1 VSVFLEEGV
10 QIRERFRPLLPSS
23 TARAATGLEPVATVR
38 PLGVADALGA
48 RFPTL
53 VIGAGIVEFAVV
65 TDVQVGVAGFAR
77 VAEADPLGRCQ
88 LDDRVAA
95 CTAHACERVTS
106 AQPCQGGDRRRAP
119 KRAERRAARLLG
131 VLAGSLPGLFLL
143 LLLAGPAHA
152 QNSSISLNDFAVDWA
167 RGRFASPVVCIFEG
181 EPTRGMRRVTISAGP
196 VHARPRVARVQF
208 KDIEAEEASRCT
220 SDLGHSVSN
229 VRGTVEI
236 HLAATQPRDTA
247 MRDFKSE
254 LRRNHGFEY
263 VISSGRL
270 RFDPIGEAP
279 GKTQTVNF
287 QGGTAGLFEIRPGS
301 DAGRLLADF
310 SSPRRVLLT
319 LEAKG
324 GKRLEI
330 PLFMTDFR

>member
-10 QIRERFRPLLPSS
+10 QIRERSRPLLCSS
-23 TARAATGLEPVATVR
+23 TARAAARLEAVATVG
-38 PLGVADALGA
+38 PFGVADALGA

-53 VIGAGIVEFAVV
+53 VIGAGIVELAVV
-65 TDVQVGVAGFAR
+65 ADVQVGAAAFAG
-77 VAEADPLGRCQ
+77 VAEADPLGRSQ
-88 LDDRVAA
+88 LDRRVAA
-95 CTAHACERVTS
+95 CTAHAHERVTS
-106 AQPCQGGDRRRAP
+106 AQPCQGSDRRRGP
-119 KRAERRAARLLG
+119 GRAERRTARLLG
-131 VLAGSLPGLFLL
+131 ALAGSLPGLFLL
-143 LLLAGPAHA
+143 LLLADSAHA
-152 QNSSISLNDFAVDWA
+152 QTKSISVNDLAVDWA
-167 RGRFASPVVCIFEG
+167 RGRFASPVVCIFDG
-181 EPTRGMRRVTISAGP
+181 EPTRGMRRVAISAGP
-196 VHARPRVARVQF
+196 THARPRVARVQF
-208 KDIEAEEASRCT
+208 KDIEADEATRCT

-279 GKTQTVNF
+279 GKTQTVDF

-319 LEAKG
+319 LQAKD